1 MRRQIFLALVVLTVA
16 LMVRTAYIVHAQTA
30 TAAELRTQLSSRYDI
45 VALQQGIALVPKTAN
60 PRVRMIQVVNGAV
73 TVDGDTLTAAQ
84 LRDRLGADA
93 GPIVQLTYL
102 SASEQ
107 RQLASPETTST
118 AAPTA
123 ADAGTPAQP
132 ATPNPTLVP
141 APAPET
147 PTRPVA
153 RNGDIVRIGGGD
165 VTVSENERVE
175 GDVVAIGG
183 RVNVDGE
190 VTGDVVAVM
199 GGLTLGP
206 HAVVRGEVTAVGGP
220 FNRDPQSQ
228 VYGKVNEVGIGANGQ
243 TIPPYNINM
252 RNLLFGTL
260 ASRVE
265 RVVTTIVRVLMFILF
280 ALIVMAVGQR
290 PVQQIAARIG
300 AEPVRSGLVGLLA
313 EILFVPV
320 LVVTILALVISI
332 IGIPLLVL
340 VPFGIILLGIV
351 MLVGFTGAAY
361 MVGTWTL
368 DKFGRTERNPY
379 LTAAIG
385 IVVIAGLTLI
395 GRLFALAVGGV
406 GAPFYIVGYVLE
418 YLAWTVG
425 FGAAIQTWIQMRRR
439 PTAPAMTTPPPE
451 PGVA

>member
-1 MRRQIFLALVVLTVA
+1 MRRQIFLALTVLTVA

-30 TAAELRTQLSSRYDI
+30 TAAELRMQLSSRYDI

-60 PRVRMIQVVNGAV
+60 PRVRMIQVINGAV

-93 GPIVQLTYL
+93 APVVQLTYL
-102 SASEQ
+102 SAAEQ
-107 RQLASPETTST
+107 RQLAAPEGT
-118 AAPTA
+118 AAPEAPPTGAPPPTA
-123 ADAGTPAQP
+123 STPSP
-132 ATPNPTLVP
+132 ASPVP
-141 APAPET
+141 PAPE
-147 PTRPVA
+147 PPA
-153 RNGDIVRIGGGD
+153 RSVERKGDVVRIGGGA
-165 VTVSENERVE
+165 VNVAQNERVE

-183 RVNVDGE
+183 PVTVDGE
-190 VTGDVVAVM
+190 VTGDVVGVG

-220 FNRDPQSQ
+220 FTRDPQAQ
-228 VYGKVNEVGIGANGQ
+228 VFGKINEIGIGASGQ

-252 RNLLFGTL
+252 RNILFGTL
-260 ASRVE
+260 ASRVQ
-265 RVVTTIVRVLMFILF
+265 RFVTTIVRVLMFILF
-280 ALIVMAVGQR
+280 GLIVMAVGQR

-300 AEPVRSGLVGLLA
+300 AEPVRSGLMGLLA

-340 VPFGIILLGIV
+340 VPFAIILIGIV
-351 MLVGFTGAAY
+351 MLVGYTGTAY
-361 MVGTWTL
+361 MVGAWTL
-368 DKFGRTERNPY
+368 DKFGRADRNPY
-379 LTAAIG
+379 LIAAVG
-385 IVVIAGLTLI
+385 VVVIAGLTLI

-406 GAPFYIVGYVLE
+406 GAPFYIAGYVLE

-425 FGAAIQTWIQMRRR
+425 FGAAIQTWIHMRRG
-439 PTAPAMTTPPPE
+439 PAVPPMATPPPE

>member
-1 MRRQIFLALVVLTVA
+1 MRRQIFIALAVLTVA

-45 VALQQGIALVPKTAN
+45 VALQQGIALVPKAAN

-102 SASEQ
+102 SAAEQ
-107 RQLASPETTST
+107 RQLATPEG
-118 AAPTA
+118 A
-123 ADAGTPAQP
+123 
-132 ATPNPTLVP
+132 ATPEATPGA
-141 APAPET
+141 APAPPSAT
-147 PTRPVA
+147 PTPPVPPAPEPPA
-153 RNGDIVRIGGGD
+153 RSVERKGDVVRIGGGAVD
-165 VTVSENERVE
+165 VAENERVE

-183 RVNVDGE
+183 PVTVNGE
-190 VTGDVVAVM
+190 VTGDVVGVG

-206 HAVVRGEVTAVGGP
+206 HAVIRGEVTAVGGP
-220 FNRDPQSQ
+220 FKRDPQAQ
-228 VYGKVNEVGIGANGQ
+228 VFGKINEIGIGANGQ

-252 RNLLFGTL
+252 RNILFGTL
-260 ASRVE
+260 ASRVQ
-265 RVVTTIVRVLMFILF
+265 RFVTTIVRVLMFILF
-280 ALIVMAVGQR
+280 ALIVTAVGQR

-300 AEPVRSGLVGLLA
+300 AEPVRSGLMGLLA
-313 EILFVPV
+313 QILFVPV

-340 VPFGIILLGIV
+340 VPFAIILVGIV
-351 MLVGFTGAAY
+351 MLVGFTGTAY
-361 MVGTWTL
+361 MVGGWTL
-368 DKFGRTERNPY
+368 DRFGRTERNPY
-379 LTAAIG
+379 LIAAIG
-385 IVVIAGLTLI
+385 IVVIAGLTLV
-395 GRLFALAVGGV
+395 GRLFALAVGGI
-406 GAPFYIVGYVLE
+406 GAPFYIAGYLLE

-425 FGAAIQTWIQMRRR
+425 FGAAIQTWIHMRRG
-439 PTAPAMTTPPPE
+439 PAAPPMTTPPPE

>member
-1 MRRQIFLALVVLTVA
+1 MRRQIFIALAVLTVA

-30 TAAELRTQLSSRYDI
+30 TAAELRMQLSSRYDI

-84 LRDRLGADA
+84 LRDRLGSDA

-102 SASEQ
+102 SAAEQ
-107 RQLASPETTST
+107 RQLAAPEG
-118 AAPTA
+118 AAPP
-123 ADAGTPAQP
+123 G
-132 ATPNPTLVP
+132 ATPGAAPVPPSVTIPTPP
-141 APAPET
+141 APPAPE
-147 PTRPVA
+147 PPA
-153 RNGDIVRIGGGD
+153 RSVERKGDVVRIGGGAVD
-165 VTVSENERVE
+165 VAENERVD

-183 RVNVDGE
+183 PVTVNGE
-190 VTGDVVAVM
+190 VTGDVVGVG

-220 FNRDPQSQ
+220 FKRDPQAQ
-228 VYGKVNEVGIGANGQ
+228 VFGKINEIGIGANGQ

-252 RNLLFGTL
+252 RNILFGTL
-260 ASRVE
+260 ASRVQ
-265 RVVTTIVRVLMFILF
+265 RFVTTIVRVLMFILF
-280 ALIVMAVGQR
+280 ALIVTAVGQR

-300 AEPVRSGLVGLLA
+300 AEPVRSGLMGLLA

-340 VPFGIILLGIV
+340 VPFAIILVGIV
-351 MLVGFTGAAY
+351 MLVGFTGTAY
-361 MVGTWTL
+361 LVGGWTL
-368 DKFGRTERNPY
+368 DRFGRTERNPY
-379 LTAAIG
+379 LIAAIG
-385 IVVIAGLTLI
+385 IVVIAGLTLV
-395 GRLFALAVGGV
+395 GRLFALAVGGI
-406 GAPFYIVGYVLE
+406 GAPFYIAGYLLE

-425 FGAAIQTWIQMRRR
+425 FGAAIQTWIHMRRG
-439 PTAPAMTTPPPE
+439 PAAPMTTPPPE